1 MKQSRID
8 EIKMWCEQYD
18 DLPDGAYFAILE
30 NEHGITPEDVAEAL
44 GALPAPQED
53 GA

>member
-8 EIKMWCEQYD
+8 EIKMWSDQYD

-44 GALPAPQED
+44 PAVPVTPED
-53 GA
+53 E